1 MEKNKEVERENR
13 KVVYNKGTTVVSKK
27 RVVLICA
34 TAIFLI
40 YCTILLVKL
49 LRNPTDNFIVE
60 NGKIYQEES
69 SIGYIIRD
77 EQVVENEDASNN
89 IVQLKAEGKK
99 VANGEAI
106 YRYSLENENEIKEKI
121 EELDKQIQ
129 ELLRNENNLFSTDIK
144 LLESQVEDTLEKVY
158 ENTNLQEIEQYKK
171 EISNEITKKAKIA
184 GNLTTNGSYVK
195 QLIQQ
200 RSEYENQ
207 LNTNAKYIYSNKSG
221 IVSYR
226 IDELESKLTVGD
238 FNYLNKDFL
247 ESLKLKTGQIVG
259 SNSTKVKIVNNFKC
273 YIACISKTD
282 EAKKS
287 EVGNKLKIRLPNS
300 EEIPAKIV
308 HKADQGN
315 GDILLVFEIEQSV
328 EKLMDYRKI
337 MFDII
342 WWSDSGIKIPNSAIN
357 YEGNFAY
364 VIRNR
369 AGYEEKIL
377 VKVLRQNDSYSIV
390 ENYST
395 EELEQAGYNLGSLD
409 SKKTISLY
417 DEIIIKKK

>member
-1 MEKNKEVERENR
+1 MEKNKEVERGNR

-77 EQVVENEDASNN
+77 EQVVENEEASNN

-207 LNTNAKYIYSNKSG
+207 LNK
-221 IVSYR
+221 
-226 IDELESKLTVGD
+226 
-238 FNYLNKDFL
+238 
-247 ESLKLKTGQIVG
+247 
-259 SNSTKVKIVNNFKC
+259 
-273 YIACISKTD
+273 
-282 EAKKS
+282 
-287 EVGNKLKIRLPNS
+287 
-300 EEIPAKIV
+300 
-308 HKADQGN
+308 
-315 GDILLVFEIEQSV
+315 
-328 EKLMDYRKI
+328 
-337 MFDII
+337 
-342 WWSDSGIKIPNSAIN
+342 
-357 YEGNFAY
+357 
-364 VIRNR
+364 
-369 AGYEEKIL
+369 
-377 VKVLRQNDSYSIV
+377 
-390 ENYST
+390 
-395 EELEQAGYNLGSLD
+395 
-409 SKKTISLY
+409 
-417 DEIIIKKK
+417 IIIQ

>member
-1 MEKNKEVERENR
+1 MEKNKEVERGNR

-77 EQVVENEDASNN
+77 EQVVENEEASNN